1 MPQQDTMTDATM
13 TEYVTAKIGHELFGI
28 PISRVQNVFLV
39 ERLTRVPMAPA
50 HVAGILNLRGRILTA
65 VDIRPKLG
73 LPRRES
79 TAQPMAIGID
89 YRGESYGLIIDEIGE
104 VLKLPDSDC
113 APNPV
118 NLDAGLARFAAG
130 IYQLDSRLLVLLDVD
145 RILQTDAELKVA

>member
-1 MPQQDTMTDATM
+1 MTQQDTMTDATM

-28 PISRVQNVFLV
+28 PISRVQNVFVV

-50 HVAGILNLRGRILTA
+50 HVAGILNLRGRIVTA

-73 LPRRES
+73 LSRRES
-79 TAQPMAIGID
+79 AAQPMAIGID

-104 VLKLPDSDC
+104 VLKLPDSDR